1 MRSGARSPER
11 CFSGGCMGH
20 GVGGMVGTREN
31 LEQAELDGAVGAAG
45 PVLDGAC
52 EFRVSELQGWV
63 FKVAT

>member
-1 MRSGARSPER
+1 
-11 CFSGGCMGH
+11 MGH

-31 LEQAELDGAVGAAG
+31 PEQAELDGAVGAAG